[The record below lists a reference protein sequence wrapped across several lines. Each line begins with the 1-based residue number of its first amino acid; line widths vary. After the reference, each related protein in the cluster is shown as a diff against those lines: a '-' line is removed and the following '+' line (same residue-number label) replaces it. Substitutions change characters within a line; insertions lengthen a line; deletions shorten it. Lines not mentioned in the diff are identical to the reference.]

1 MSSQPSL
8 SRRTLLKV
16 TAGAGAGLVLGCYA
30 RPTLEE
36 GLLKSGAGKAELI
49 PSAWLRLDSNGI
61 ATVTISKSDMGQGA
75 RTVLATLVAEELD
88 IPWENVRVEQADGD
102 REKYGSQGT
111 GGSSSVRSMWGPLR
125 LTGATARTMLV
136 AAAAQKWG
144 VPASEC
150 HAENGKV
157 SHPGPGREAPFGE
170 LVELAATLPVPD
182 RQSVQ
187 LKSPEA
193 FKLVGKRVGRIDA
206 RDIAMGKAQYAS
218 DLRPKGAAVAA
229 IARPPAFGA
238 RAKSFDDSRTMR
250 IPGVRKVVEQPS
262 GIAVVADHTWAA
274 LEGRRVLEI
283 DWDMGPNADL
293 DSAKIRQALVDA
305 VGEFP
310 AVGGAKSLRAEYD
323 LPFLSHSPLEPM
335 NCIADVK
342 ADSAE
347 LWAPTQGADGV
358 RSSVAQT
365 LGLPLTAVT
374 VHVPM
379 IGGGFGRR
387 LQGDYATEAALL
399 SKAIGGPVQVIWSRD
414 DDMRHDFYRPT
425 SHHALMGA
433 VDAQGMPVAWLHQMM
448 GPSGRRGGGDFSRTR
463 IAYDVANVQQRNGG
477 ANIPVPT
484 GAWRSV
490 GASQT
495 CFVEESFFDE
505 LAHLG
510 GQDPLE
516 LRLKLLQDPRLK
528 KCVETVKEK
537 AQWGREMPK
546 GSAQGVACFAGFGS
560 YVAVVAEV
568 TVRAGEVKVDRVVEA
583 IDCGVVVSPSGASA
597 QAEGCVVDGI
607 STALHAGITI
617 ANGGVEQSSYFDYPW
632 IKIADMP
639 NVEVHFIEGANSP
652 GGMGE
657 PTYPPVPPALM
668 NAIFAA
674 TGKRIRRLPMQP
686 GDLD

>member
-1 MSSQPSL
+1 MSRQPSL

-30 RPTLEE
+30 RPNLED
-36 GLLKSGAGKAELI
+36 GLLKGSGTGKELI
-49 PSAWLRLDSNGI
+49 PSAWLRIDGDGI

-75 RTVLATLVAEELD
+75 RTVLATIVAEELD
-88 IPWENVRVEQADGD
+88 IPWESVRVEQADAD
-102 REKYGSQGT
+102 PEKYGSQGT
-111 GGSSSVRSMWGPLR
+111 GGSASVRSMWGPLR

-150 HAENGKV
+150 RAENGKV
-157 SHPGPGREAPFGE
+157 THSGPGRELAFGE
-170 LVELAATLPVPD
+170 LVDAAASLPVPE
-182 RQSVQ
+182 RSAVQ
-187 LKSPEA
+187 LKNPDA
-193 FKLVGKRVGRIDA
+193 FKLVGKEVGRIDA
-206 RDIAMGKAQYAS
+206 RDIATGKARYGF
-218 DLRPKGAAVAA
+218 DLRPKGTAVAA

-250 IPGVRKVVEQPS
+250 IPGVRKVLQQPS

-283 DWDMGPNADL
+283 EWDMGPNADL
-293 DSAKIRQALVDA
+293 DSAKIRQMLADA

-310 AVGGAKSLRAEYD
+310 SVGGTKSVRAVYD
-323 LPFLSHSPLEPM
+323 LPFLSHSPMEPM
-335 NCIADVK
+335 NCIADVR

-347 LWAPTQGADGV
+347 LWAPTQSADRV
-358 RSSVAQT
+358 RASVAQT
-365 LGLPLTAVT
+365 LGLPESAVT
-374 VHVPM
+374 LHVPM

-399 SKAIGGPVQVIWSRD
+399 SKALGAPVQVVWSRD
-414 DDMRHDFYRPT
+414 DDMRNDYYRPT

-448 GPSGRRGGGDFSRTR
+448 GPSGRGGGGGFSRTR
-463 IAYDVANVQQRNGG
+463 VPYRIDDVQQRNGG
-477 ANIPVPT
+477 APIPVPT

-505 LAHLG
+505 LALLG
-510 GQDPLE
+510 GHDPLE
-516 LRLKLLQDPRLK
+516 LRLQLLQDARLK

-537 AQWGREMPK
+537 AQWGRQMPN
-546 GSAQGVACFAGFGS
+546 GSGQGVACFAGFGS

-568 TVRAGEVKVDRVVEA
+568 TVKGGEVQVDRVVEA
-583 IDCGVVVSPSGASA
+583 IDCGVVVSPSGARA

-607 STALHAGITI
+607 STALHAGITL
-617 ANGGVEQSSYFDYPW
+617 ANGGVEQSSFFDYPW
-632 IKIADMP
+632 IKLAEMP
-639 NVEVHFIEGANSP
+639 NVEVHFIEGANTP

-657 PTYPPVPPALM
+657 PTYPPMPPAVM

-686 GDLD
+686 GDLA